1 MKCRHC
7 ATELHDTFVDLGF
20 SPPSNAYL
28 RAEDLVRPET
38 HYPLRVMVCRTCWLV
53 QTEDYAHH
61 EQLFATDYA
70 YFSSTSTTWL
80 AHASAYVDMIVDRL
94 ALDSGS
100 KVVELAA
107 NDGYLLQYMQQR
119 GIPSLGVEPTRSTA
133 DAARAKGIPIVE
145 EFFGV
150 GLATELLAREGAAD
164 LMIANN
170 VLAHVP
176 DINDFLGGIALLL
189 APEGTVTIEFPHL
202 LNLMQYAQFDTIYHE
217 HFSYLALGSV
227 ETMMR
232 AAGLRVYD
240 VEQLPTHGGSLRIYA
255 CRATATSAT
264 LAESAAVQ
272 QLRER
277 EHAYG
282 LHAIATYSGFQQKA
296 QAIKFGFL
304 DFLLT
309 QKRAGKKVMAY
320 GAAAKGNTLM
330 NYSGVHAD
338 LLALVADAAVSKQSK
353 FMPGSHIP
361 IVSPEELLVQRPDF
375 VVILPWNLKD
385 EVEKQL
391 AEIRGWGGQFV
402 IAIPELTIW

>member
-7 ATELHDTFVDLGF
+7 STELIDTFVDLGF

-28 RAEDLVRPET
+28 RRDDLIRPET
-38 HYPLRVMVCRTCWLV
+38 YYPLRVMVCRSCWLV

-61 EQLFATDYA
+61 AQLFDTEYA
-70 YFSSTSTTWL
+70 YFSSTSSTWL
-80 AHASAYVDMIVDRL
+80 AHASSYVDMIVKRL
-94 ALDSGS
+94 GLDGNS

-119 GIPSLGVEPTRSTA
+119 GIPNLGVEPTRSTA
-133 DAARAKGIPIVE
+133 DAARAKGIAVVE

-150 GLATELLAREGAAD
+150 QLALTLMERGGAAD

-176 DINDFLGGIALLL
+176 DINDFLGGMAVLL

-202 LNLMQYAQFDTIYHE
+202 LNLMKFSQFDTIYHE

-232 AAGLRVYD
+232 TQGLRVYD
-240 VEQLPTHGGSLRIYA
+240 VETLPTHGGSLRVYA
-255 CRATATSAT
+255 CRQEAKFATT
-264 LAESAAVQ
+264 AAVEKMRAQ
-272 QLRER
+272 
-277 EHAYG
+277 EHDFG
-282 LHAIATYSGFQQKA
+282 LQDIHTYQGFQIKA
-296 QAIKFGFL
+296 EAIKTDLLYFL
-304 DFLLT
+304 VQ

-320 GAAAKGNTLM
+320 GAAAKGNTLL

-338 LLALVADAAVSKQSK
+338 LLTLVADAAASKQSK
-353 FMPGSHIP
+353 YMPGSHIP
-361 IVSPEELLVQRPDF
+361 IVSPQELIAEKPDY

-385 EVEKQL
+385 EVEAQL
-391 AEIRGWGGQFV
+391 SCIREWGGQFV
-402 IAIPELTIW
+402 IAVPDMRIW